1 MWIEGDDLM
10 KKKILIISTIILV
23 IIIGLIGLFVF
34 YKVQQKEKTVNIED
48 KLYNQLMKFT
58 KKNYDATFSQVIN
71 VCIEEY
77 IERNNPSFYEKP
89 KLETVTYRSIM
100 IRKENLKDLQK
111 MYKKT
116 GISVTRLLN
125 CAVKEFLDKYDNK
138 R

>member
-1 MWIEGDDLM
+1 MVVKWILGGVEMSAIDRLYFINN
-10 KKKILIISTIILV
+10 KTI
-23 IIIGLIGLFVF
+23 
-34 YKVQQKEKTVNIED
+34 KKTVNID
-48 KLYNQLMKFT
+48 DTLYNRLMKLV
-58 KKNYDATFSQVIN
+58 KKNYDATFSEVVN

-77 IERNNPSFYEKP
+77 IEKNKPSFYEKP

-100 IRKENLKDLQK
+100 IRKENLKNLQT

-125 CAVKEFLDKYDNK
+125 GAIKEFLEKYDNK

>member
-1 MWIEGDDLM
+1 MVVKW
-10 KKKILIISTIILV
+10 V
-23 IIIGLIGLFVF
+23 IGGV
-34 YKVQQKEKTVNIED
+34 YKSAINRLYAINNKTVKKTVNIED

-111 MYKKT
+111 MYIKT
-116 GISVTRLLN
+116 GISVSRLLN

>member
-1 MWIEGDDLM
+1 MSAIDRLYFINN
-10 KKKILIISTIILV
+10 KTI
-23 IIIGLIGLFVF
+23 
-34 YKVQQKEKTVNIED
+34 KKTVNID
-48 KLYNQLMKFT
+48 DTLYNKLMKLV
-58 KKNYDATFSQVIN
+58 KKNYDATFSEVVN

-77 IERNNPSFYEKP
+77 IEKNKPSFYEKP

-100 IRKENLKDLQK
+100 IRKENLKNLQA

-125 CAVKEFLDKYDNK
+125 GAIKEFLEKYDNK

>member
-1 MWIEGDDLM
+1 MSAIDRLYFINN
-10 KKKILIISTIILV
+10 KTI
-23 IIIGLIGLFVF
+23 
-34 YKVQQKEKTVNIED
+34 KKTVNID
-48 KLYNQLMKFT
+48 DTLYNKLMKLV
-58 KKNYDATFSQVIN
+58 KKNYDATFSEVVN

-77 IERNNPSFYEKP
+77 IEKNKPSFYEKP

-100 IRKENLKDLQK
+100 IRKENLKNLQT

-125 CAVKEFLDKYDNK
+125 GAIKEFLEKYDNK

>member
-1 MWIEGDDLM
+1 MSAIDRLYPINNKTI
-10 KKKILIISTIILV
+10 KKTI
-23 IIIGLIGLFVF
+23 
-34 YKVQQKEKTVNIED
+34 NIED
-48 KLYNQLMKFT
+48 SLYNRLMKFT
-58 KKNYDATFSQVIN
+58 QNNFDATFSEIIN

-77 IERNNPSFYEKP
+77 VERDKPSFYEKP

-100 IRKENLKDLQK
+100 IRKENLSNLQK

-125 CAVKEFLDKYDNK
+125 CAVKEFLEKYDNK

>member
-1 MWIEGDDLM
+1 MSAINRLYAINNKTVKM
-10 KKKILIISTIILV
+10 
-23 IIIGLIGLFVF
+23 
-34 YKVQQKEKTVNIED
+34 TVNIED

>member
-1 MWIEGDDLM
+1 MSAINRLYAINN
-10 KKKILIISTIILV
+10 KTVK
-23 IIIGLIGLFVF
+23 
-34 YKVQQKEKTVNIED
+34 KTVNIED

-116 GISVTRLLN
+116 RISVTRLLN